1 MWMCRSAALAK
12 MPLGIYNELRATVP
26 LLANQ
31 SEDCLYLNIYVPGSG
46 ELLHLQTVCNVLSTV
61 Y

>member
-1 MWMCRSAALAK
+1 
-12 MPLGIYNELRATVP
+12 MPLGMYNELRATVP

-46 ELLHLQTVCNVLSTV
+46 ESLIETVVIRKIKTYQFLMLKV
-61 Y
+61 

>member
-1 MWMCRSAALAK
+1 MTPCNRSAALTK
-12 MPLGIYNELRATVP
+12 MPHGIYNELRATVP

-46 ELLHLQTVCNVLSTV
+46 ESSIHYYYDNKIDW
-61 Y
+61 